1 MKKLGALLIVLF
13 STLVALSQAHA
24 EDNSKTYQGT
34 WVYKCSE
41 APYPYHAG
49 TLTISEKNKKT
60 AVKVTFNDGHSLSGK
75 NISIKDGKLSF
86 EIWVEGNV
94 TKTTLEKKGENLV
107 GKVSS
112 SEGPMSLTASKKVS
126 EK

>member
-1 MKKLGALLIVLF
+1 MKKLGALLMVLF
-13 STLVALSQAHA
+13 STLLLWSQAQA
-24 EDNSKTYQGT
+24 EDSSKTYQGT
-34 WVYKCSE
+34 WVYECYE

-49 TLTISEKNKKT
+49 TLTVSEKDKKT
-60 AVKVTFNDGHSLSGK
+60 TIKVTFDDGQSLSGK
-75 NISIKDGKLSF
+75 NVSIKDGKLSF

-94 TKTTLEKKGENLV
+94 TRTTLEKKGEKLI

-112 SEGPMSLTASKKVS
+112 SEGPMSLTATKKAS